1 MANNLRYLLEHFC
14 LDGQTIDIS
23 SQLDEE
29 NADKIEKLN
38 NETIPNIN
46 SRIDGIKDTDIPN
59 INSRIDGIKNTDI
72 PTINQKINSINNT
85 TIPSIDRKIDEVDG
99 KADSINVKVEKNS
112 KDIAT
117 LSDNVTVQ
125 GNDINTINTEKITR
139 IEKSIN
145 DNDSAINKKV
155 DEMVQ
160 GLGDS
165 INGINHYSIPLLEA
179 DIEAA
184 NKKIDGNTSNI
195 NEIKNTD
202 IPNLRQGVS
211 DNETNISGLT
221 TKVNANTESINTIN
235 NTDIPNLQNQIDS
248 LSSGGSGS
256 IEDLREKVQTNT
268 NDISTIKDTSIP
280 SLQNQINALNPESQ
294 WTSNHFNAA
303 IKSNEADIFVYYNES
318 QHIAIINFTYNVSTT
333 GLNENT
339 YVSLKPTNY
348 NAVYP
353 KYELAIPL
361 LQHSHNTAI
370 SGWLDMR
377 PNKTFGMNIA
387 TRIPTGTKLSC
398 NYTFQTL

>member
-59 INSRIDGIKNTDI
+59 INSRIDGI
-72 PTINQKINSINNT
+72 
-85 TIPSIDRKIDEVDG
+85 
-99 KADSINVKVEKNS
+99 NVKVEKNS

-117 LSDNVTVQ
+117 LSDNVTLQ
-125 GNDINTINTEKITR
+125 GNDINTINTEKMPS

-268 NDISTIKDTSIP
+268 NDISTIKNTSIP

-294 WTSNHFNAA
+294 WTSNHFNAT
-303 IKSNEADIFVYYNES
+303 INSNEADIFVYYNAS
-318 QHIAIINFTYNVSTT
+318 QHIAIINFTYDVSTT

-353 KYELAIPL
+353 KYELSIPL
-361 LQHSHNTAI
+361 LQHTYNTSVI

-377 PNKTFGMNIA
+377 PNKTFGMHIA
-387 TRIPTGTKLSC
+387 TRIPTDTKLSC